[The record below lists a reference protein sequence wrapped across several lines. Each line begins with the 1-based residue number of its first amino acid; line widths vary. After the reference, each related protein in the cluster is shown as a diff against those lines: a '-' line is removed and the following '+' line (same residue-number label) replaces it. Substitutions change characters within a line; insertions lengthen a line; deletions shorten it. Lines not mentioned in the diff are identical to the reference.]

1 MRKVYKKRE
10 YRRWTDTEVE
20 ELREG
25 KVPAGRSYSHCC
37 MKAWQ
42 LGIPSPESPTGR
54 RSWTQED
61 IDTLVKEH
69 RVPPGRTVTACIT
82 RGYGLGLRVFDL
94 GDGNLSVEPM
104 SMEPP
109 SRRELVDKAEL
120 LSRMRDAGLTFVDM
134 SERLGV
140 SKQYLCEMV
149 HRYRKTEKYEKSRKR
164 AEDKVDKL
172 VQQFNEMRG

>member
-1 MRKVYKKRE
+1 
-10 YRRWTDTEVE
+10 
-20 ELREG
+20 
-25 KVPAGRSYSHCC
+25 
-37 MKAWQ
+37 
-42 LGIPSPESPTGR
+42 
-54 RSWTQED
+54 
-61 IDTLVKEH
+61 
-69 RVPPGRTVTACIT
+69 
-82 RGYGLGLRVFDL
+82 
-94 GDGNLSVEPM
+94 
-104 SMEPP
+104 MEPP